1 MSGRT
6 RRGRNPL
13 FFHISFGEKHAKEPW
28 RSRPRPLPLRRR
40 RAQKSRGERRFFCV
54 RRGKHSSTPLGR
66 ATPSLPPS
74 GALLHAGKDRPQRL
88 CGEREGILCAAQQS
102 RASNPA
108 CARSERAGTF
118 KSAGRA
124 RFAESKRRPAETSR
138 TAMSPAGPA
147 SAGRI
152 YLIADHLRKR

>member
-13 FFHISFGEKHAKEPW
+13 FFHISFGEKHAQAPW
-28 RSRPRPLPLRRR
+28 RSRPRPLPRRRR
-40 RAQKSRGERRFFCV
+40 RAQKKPRRTPLLLRPPRQAFINAAPKSNALTSAF
-54 RRGKHSSTPLGR
+54 RRAAARRQRSASTPLRG
-66 ATPSLPPS
+66 
-74 GALLHAGKDRPQRL
+74 
-88 CGEREGILCAAQQS
+88 REGILCAAQQS

-124 RFAESKRRPAETSR
+124 RLAESKRRPAETSR
-138 TAMSPAGPA
+138 AATTPRTGPA
-147 SAGRI
+147 CAPRVCGANLS
-152 YLIADHLRKR
+152 HC

>member
-13 FFHISFGEKHAKEPW
+13 FFPHFFWRKARASALEKPPAAASAPKAAGARKPRRTPLLLRPPRQAFINAARESHALT
-28 RSRPRPLPLRRR
+28 SAFR
-40 RAQKSRGERRFFCV
+40 RAAARRQ
-54 RRGKHSSTPLGR
+54 RSASTPLRG
-66 ATPSLPPS
+66 
-74 GALLHAGKDRPQRL
+74 
-88 CGEREGILCAAQQS
+88 REGILCAAQQS

-124 RFAESKRRPAETSR
+124 RLAESKRRPAETSR
-138 TAMSPAGPA
+138 AAMSSAGPA
-147 SAGRI
+147 CAPRVCGANLS
-152 YLIADHLRKR
+152 HC